1 MKKVIKPGRARK
13 SINFIDNIVYSR
25 QKDLEGNE
33 MELKMSIMLQNGNS
47 EMRLASGHD
56 DEADDKTPKPAI
68 LWVPGGGYRG
78 CDKNLMVADGIF
90 SRCRIRG
97 CFHVLPQQCRSTY
110 ALPDHRRKDCDP
122 FPACPCR

>member
-56 DEADDKTPKPAI
+56 DEADDKTPKQFCGFRAADTVDAI
-68 LWVPGGGYRG
+68 R
-78 CDKNLMVADGIF
+78 
-90 SRCRIRG
+90 
-97 CFHVLPQQCRSTY
+97 T
-110 ALPDHRRKDCDP
+110 
-122 FPACPCR
+122 